1 MKEELPAVRAD
12 VLDYPERTAA
22 TVPRRAF
29 VTGGTSPMGS
39 AIVRRFAQAGHA
51 VAFSY
56 NTNGERAEKLA
67 AETGADAYAL
77 DFRGD
82 WRAPDL
88 DVDILVNN
96 AGVNLASEEIFGT
109 SDEEIETT
117 MRINFYAPVRL
128 IRQYGRGMR
137 DRGFGRVVTINSG
150 MGLVP
155 PARRLSYGASKHA
168 MRAATRSLAQE
179 LAGYGITV
187 NDVCPGPVDSFM
199 FREKAQAAVA
209 AGRFAD
215 TGAYLDDFR
224 SRVPTGSL
232 ILADE
237 VAAAVAFLAA
247 EESGSITG
255 VALRVDG
262 GMYNL

>member
-1 MKEELPAVRAD
+1 MEEELPYVRAD
-12 VLDYPERTAA
+12 VLDFPERTVP
-22 TVPRRAF
+22 TVRRRAF

-39 AIVRRFAQAGHA
+39 AIVRRFARAGHE
-51 VAFSY
+51 VSFSY
-56 NTNGERAEKLA
+56 NSNGERAKELA
-67 AETGADAYAL
+67 AETGAEPCAL
-77 DFRGD
+77 DFRRE
-82 WRAPDL
+82 WRAPEL

-128 IRQYGRGMR
+128 IRHYGRGMR
-137 DRGFGRVVTINSG
+137 ERGFGRVVTINSG

-179 LAGYGITV
+179 LAAYGITV
-187 NDVCPGPVDSFM
+187 YDVCPGPVDSFM
-199 FREKAQAAVA
+199 FRAKAQEAVD

-215 TGAYLDDFR
+215 TGVYLADFL
-224 SRVPTGSL
+224 SKVPTGSL
-232 ILADE
+232 IVADE

>member
-1 MKEELPAVRAD
+1 MTQVC
-12 VLDYPERTAA
+12 
-22 TVPRRAF
+22 RRAF
-29 VTGGTSPMGS
+29 VTGGTSPMGT
-39 AIVRRFAQAGHA
+39 AIVRRFTQAGHE
-51 VAFSY
+51 VSFSY
-56 NTNGERAEKLA
+56 NSNAVRAKELA
-67 AETGADAYAL
+67 AETGARAYAL
-77 DFRGD
+77 DFSRD
-82 WRAPDL
+82 WQAPGL

-96 AGVNLASEEIFGT
+96 AGVNLATEEIFGT
-109 SDEEIETT
+109 SDAEIETT

-128 IRQYGRGMR
+128 IRQYGQGMR
-137 DRGFGRVVTINSG
+137 ERGFGRIVTINSG

-179 LAGYGITV
+179 LAPSKITV

-199 FREKAQAAVA
+199 FRAKAQAAVD
-209 AGRFAD
+209 AGRFPD
-215 TGAYLDDFR
+215 TAAYLADFLAK
-224 SRVPTGSL
+224 VPTGSF

-247 EESGSITG
+247 EDSGSITG

>member
-1 MKEELPAVRAD
+1 MSNTRRA
-12 VLDYPERTAA
+12 
-22 TVPRRAF
+22 AF

-39 AIVRRFAQAGHA
+39 AIVRRFTQAGHE
-51 VAFSY
+51 VSFSY
-56 NTNGERAEKLA
+56 HSNAERAKELA
-67 AETGADAYAL
+67 TETRAAAYAL
-77 DFRGD
+77 DFARE
-82 WRAPDL
+82 WQAPEL
-88 DVDILVNN
+88 DIDILVNN
-96 AGVNLASEEIFGT
+96 AGVNLATEEIFDT
-109 SDEEIETT
+109 SDDEIETT

-128 IRQYGRGMR
+128 IRHYGQGMR
-137 DRGFGRVVTINSG
+137 DRGFGRVVNINSG

-179 LAGYGITV
+179 LAAYRITV

-199 FREKAQAAVA
+199 FRAKAQAAVD

-215 TGAYLDDFR
+215 ADSYLADFL
-224 SRVPTGSL
+224 SRVPTGNL
-232 ILADE
+232 IRTDE
-237 VAAAVAFLAA
+237 VASAVAFLAA
-247 EESGSITG
+247 EDSGSITG

>member
-1 MKEELPAVRAD
+1 MAGPR
-12 VLDYPERTAA
+12 
-22 TVPRRAF
+22 RRAF

-39 AIVRRFAQAGHA
+39 AIVRRFTEAGHE
-51 VAFSY
+51 VSFSY
-56 NTNGERAEKLA
+56 HSNASGAKELA
-67 AETGADAYAL
+67 AATGAAACPL
-77 DFRGD
+77 DFGRD
-82 WRAPDL
+82 WQPPAL

-96 AGVNLASEEIFGT
+96 AGVNLATEEIFGT
-109 SDEEIETT
+109 SDEEIELT

-128 IRQYGRGMR
+128 IRHYGQGMR
-137 DRGFGRVVTINSG
+137 DRGFGRIVNINSG

-179 LAGYGITV
+179 LAAYQITV

-199 FREKAQAAVA
+199 FRAKARAAVD
-209 AGRFAD
+209 AGTFAD
-215 TGAYLDDFR
+215 ADAYVADFL
-224 SRVPTGSL
+224 SRVPTGTL
-232 ILADE
+232 IQAEE
-237 VAAAVAFLAA
+237 VASAVAFLAA
-247 EESGSITG
+247 DDSASITG

>member
-1 MKEELPAVRAD
+1 V
-12 VLDYPERTAA
+12 
-22 TVPRRAF
+22 
-29 VTGGTSPMGS
+29 
-39 AIVRRFAQAGHA
+39 
-51 VAFSY
+51 
-56 NTNGERAEKLA
+56 
-67 AETGADAYAL
+67 
-77 DFRGD
+77 
-82 WRAPDL
+82 
-88 DVDILVNN
+88 
-96 AGVNLASEEIFGT
+96 GV
-109 SDEEIETT
+109 
-117 MRINFYAPVRL
+117 
-128 IRQYGRGMR
+128 IRNYGRGRR

-179 LAGYGITV
+179 LAAYGITV

-199 FREKAQAAVA
+199 FREKAQAAIDT
-209 AGRFAD
+209 GRFAD
-215 TGAYLDDFR
+215 TAAYLADFL

-232 ILADE
+232 ILAAE

-247 EESGSITG
+247 EDSGSITG